1 MMAETAEDLQ
11 HTGGLQVVK
20 VRIGSETFALD
31 ANIVREIID
40 PIPATRV
47 AGARTHLDR
56 IVNVRGN
63 VVPLA
68 DIRERFGMAPVAAT
82 QDTRFVVIEV
92 GIGGDPVVVALV
104 ADKVF
109 EVAEVETGTA
119 QQVPKVGTSWR
130 PEYVKSIV
138 KCGDEFRHP
147 SQCRNYTELIKAGEI
162 PCASQ
167 SRRSSLAASRQ
178 SSFWLEWRA
187 ASGIKD

>member
-1 MMAETAEDLQ
+1 MMAESAEAQ
-11 HTGGLQVVK
+11 HHAGGLQVVK

-31 ANIVREIID
+31 ANMVREIID

-47 AGARTHLDR
+47 AGARSHLDR

-68 DIRERFGMAPVAAT
+68 DIRQRFGMAPAAAT

-109 EVAEVETGTA
+109 EVAEVETDTA

-138 KCGDEFRHP
+138 KCGDEFVILPDVERIL
-147 SQCRNYTELIKAGEI
+147 N
-162 PCASQ
+162 
-167 SRRSSLAASRQ
+167 
-178 SSFWLEWRA
+178 
-187 ASGIKD
+187 